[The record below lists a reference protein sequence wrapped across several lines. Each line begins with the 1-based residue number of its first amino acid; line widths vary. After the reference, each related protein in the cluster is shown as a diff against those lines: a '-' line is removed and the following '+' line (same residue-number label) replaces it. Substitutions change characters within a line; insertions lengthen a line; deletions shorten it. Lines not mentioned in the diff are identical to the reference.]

1 MKDVVEPLLTVC
13 TVLGLM
19 APLLPAEGVTVQVWR
34 FAEQFAVEPPPAPVQ
49 VQVHGL
55 PLPVTELGVPALQR
69 LVVGAVVKV

>member
-34 FAEQFAVEPPPAPVQ
+34 FAEQFAVVPPFAPEQ
-49 VQVHGL
+49 LQVHG
-55 PLPVTELGVPALQR
+55 PDPVTELAVPVVQR
-69 LVVGAVVKV
+69 LAVGGAVRF